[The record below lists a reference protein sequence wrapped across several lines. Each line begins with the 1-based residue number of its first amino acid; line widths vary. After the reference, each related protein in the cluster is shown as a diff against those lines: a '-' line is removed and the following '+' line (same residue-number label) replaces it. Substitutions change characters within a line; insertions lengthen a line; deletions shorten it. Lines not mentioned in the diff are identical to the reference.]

1 MIFSNITTK
10 IIKFNSNQR
19 QIKDLDISNNGFYL
33 CLFLFVLSF
42 GLTIYANSDWLVIT
56 SDTLLLVSTLESL
69 EKFSS
74 IFEIA
79 NSNPLQG
86 LFDIFP
92 SGLRLGLIPS
102 IISSHLFNQ
111 EINITFIY
119 VFMGVFLAYSIVFF
133 AMTVGFNR
141 LISLLSGIIGPFLL
155 FPIFGMFPLTE
166 HIYILWPTLYY
177 NAAFALIISALFIHI
192 NSKSY
197 SKFFIYTILICCI
210 SMHLTLVN
218 ILFLS
223 LIVPGLIFM
232 GFLALVL
239 SNDYKSIIF
248 KILCVLTTIF
258 ILWLSGMIEYA
269 FALGQN
275 NAHTI
280 FFQEL
285 ISFMQ
290 FGQPNFTVLIDD
302 LGQVFKNPFK
312 YRYPGG
318 NSIEGLL
325 SPLALASS
333 IYIFIFGQNRSIR
346 MFGATVFLM
355 AASIAFVI
363 AIIHYFYYYTQVIY
377 LGPDP
382 RHFVR
387 ILWPFYFICISYIF
401 IDLVS
406 KICNF
411 IKIKFTINFRYVS
424 LLPSIFI
431 SCLLIAPIFFVLKN
445 SSNNIGAFNSI
456 QPDVLLEQYKK
467 SQIFPTYLPAYKP
480 QKDQFIQFLSDN
492 ISIQINKKFNGFVT
506 TFPTEFDSNE
516 KSYAHWKRD
525 TTFTYTRAYVGND
538 FGAFTLRHFH
548 IPTFDQFSHTISPQ
562 FYLITRELLS
572 RPFIDKFDRH
582 YAMATVINEKI
593 LELLGLRYFVT
604 DYDTTIGKKV
614 FTYHLPEDAK
624 SLLETQKFMKSPLF
638 IYEMN
643 NPNIGN
649 YSPTQYTHSKNA
661 SDTIKIM
668 SNADFDGKK
677 LVIINDEIVMTGRL
691 SPAIDSEMSII
702 RGGINVK
709 SNSTSHSILVLPV
722 QYSHC
727 WKANK
732 DDTNIK
738 FFRANLMQLG
748 IYFSGNISID
758 IKQIFGPFGHSK
770 CKLADSADIKNL
782 EFLNALDS
790 GNHQKT
796 MLGSNIFSSKTSTFY
811 MNGVSHDK
819 NYDKEGNDY
828 LKITTTGKLS
838 EHYLSIK
845 IPSTTKGEYEMSAEV
860 KPINSSWFILQF
872 NDGTNGVLTKFNTNR
887 SLMFRSSLGNSHISS
902 SSLSDIGGGWYRAT
916 IRGSIDKEDGYAIFQ
931 ALNTRG
937 STVYKP
943 SNETL
948 EIRDIN
954 IKKVI
959 H

>member
-1 MIFSNITTK
+1 LIISNITSK
-10 IIKFNSNQR
+10 IKKFNSNQR
-19 QIKDLDISNNGFYL
+19 QIKNLDINNNNLYL
-33 CLFLFVLSF
+33 CLFLFILSF

-102 IISSHLFNQ
+102 IISSNLFNQ
-111 EINITFIY
+111 EINIIFIY
-119 VFMGVFLAYSIVFF
+119 IFMGVFLAYSIVFF
-133 AMTVGFNR
+133 AITAGFSR
-141 LISLLSGIIGPFLL
+141 LVSLLSGIIGPFLL

-177 NAAFALIISALFIHI
+177 NAAFALIISALFILI

-197 SKFFIYTILICCI
+197 FKFFIYTILICCI
-210 SMHLTLVN
+210 SMHLALVN

-223 LIVPGLIFM
+223 LIAPGLIFM
-232 GFLALVL
+232 GFLALAL
-239 SNDYKSIIF
+239 SPDFKSIIF
-248 KILCVLTTIF
+248 KILSVFTAIF

-269 FALGQN
+269 FALGQY

-290 FGQPNFTVLIDD
+290 FGKPNYSVLIDD

-325 SPLALASS
+325 SPLALAGS

-346 MFGATVFLM
+346 MFSAIVFLM
-355 AASIAFVI
+355 ATSIAFVI

-387 ILWPFYFICISYIF
+387 ILWPFYFICISYLF
-401 IDLVS
+401 IDLLS
-406 KICNF
+406 RIYNY
-411 IKIKFTINFRYVS
+411 IKLKSNINFRYIS
-424 LLPSIFI
+424 ILPSIFI
-431 SCLLIAPIFFVLKN
+431 CCLLVAPILFVLKN
-445 SSNNIGAFNSI
+445 LSNNIEATNTI
-456 QPDVLLEQYKK
+456 QPGVLLEQYKK
-467 SQIFPTYLPAYKP
+467 SQIFPTYLPPYKP
-480 QKDQFIQFLSDN
+480 QKDQFVEFLSNN
-492 ISIQINKKFNGFVT
+492 IGLQINKNFNGSVT
-506 TFPTEFDSNE
+506 TFPTEFDANE

-538 FGAFTLRHFH
+538 FGAFTLRHFN

-572 RPFIDKFDRH
+572 RPYIDKFDRH

-593 LELLGLRYFVT
+593 LKLLGLRYFVT
-604 DYDTTIGKKV
+604 DYETTIGKKV
-614 FTYHLPEDAK
+614 YTHNLPEDAK
-624 SLLETQKFMKSPLF
+624 NLLETQKFMKSPLF
-638 IYEMN
+638 IYELQ

-649 YSPTQYTHSKNA
+649 YSPTKYTHSKNA

-668 SNADFDGKK
+668 SNADFDGQKF
-677 LVIINDEIVMTGRL
+677 VVINDEIVIIDKL

-709 SNSTSHSILVLPV
+709 SNTTGHSILVLPV

-732 DDTNIK
+732 NNPNIQ

-748 IYFSGNISID
+748 IYFSENISID
-758 IKQIFGPFGHSK
+758 IKQVFGPFGNSQ
-770 CKLADSADIKNL
+770 CKLADSTDIKNL
-782 EFLNALDS
+782 DFLNALDS
-790 GNHQKT
+790 GNYQKT
-796 MLGSNIFSSKTSTFY
+796 TLGSNIFSNKTSTFF
-811 MNGVSHDK
+811 MNGVSLEK
-819 NYDKEGNDY
+819 NHNTEGKDTLN
-828 LKITTTGKLS
+828 ITATGKSS

-860 KPINSSWFILQF
+860 KSINSSWFILQF
-872 NDGTNGVLTKFNTNR
+872 NDGINGVLTKFNTDR
-887 SLMFRSSLGNSHISS
+887 SLMFRSPLGNSHFSS
-902 SSLSDIGGGWYRAT
+902 SSLSDIGGGWYKVS
-916 IRGSIDKEDGYAIFQ
+916 IKGSIDNEDGYAIFQ
-931 ALNTRG
+931 TLNSRG
-937 STVYKP
+937 STVFKP
-943 SNETL
+943 DNESL
-948 EIRDIN
+948 EIRNIN
-954 IKKVI
+954 IKRVI